1 MKNIKFIVVITIYTL
16 LANLSYSQLGWQP
29 YTGQPTST
37 MMGSVAGAGLGY
49 MLAPAISKGPDAQW
63 IGALAGLA
71 AGGLLG
77 NYMAGDNIQHQQIQ
91 QYQQQPQQQSF
102 KPINRQNIPLAIP
115 LGKNN
120 IQSPYS
126 EFTVSITEYAP
137 GSVVND
143 PLEGKLFRIPR

>member
-1 MKNIKFIVVITIYTL
+1 MKIKFIVPVVIYIFII
-16 LANLSYSQLGWQP
+16 NFGYSQLGFQP

-37 MMGSVAGAGLGY
+37 LLGSVAGAGLGY
-49 MLAPAISKGPDAQW
+49 MLAPAISNGPDAQW

-91 QYQQQPQQQSF
+91 QYQQQSF

-120 IQSPYS
+120 FQSPYS
-126 EFTVSITEYAP
+126 EFIVSTTEYAP